1 MAQMIRKQVYI
12 EPHQDESIKQR
23 ARLLG
28 ITEAE
33 VIRRAIDGETAVLPT
48 RIRDL
53 GAWDREKTFIAR
65 RVSGGAVPPTRRRFR
80 REEIYEERLS
90 RYGR

>member
-12 EPHQDESIKQR
+12 EPLQDAILKKR
-23 ARLLG
+23 ARMLG

-33 VIRRAIDGETAVLPT
+33 VIRKAIDGQTAFLHPG
-48 RIRDL
+48 IRDL
-53 GAWDREKTFIAR
+53 KAWEREKAFIAKR
-65 RVSGGAVPPTRRRFR
+65 MADGSLPGDRKFR
-80 REEIYEERLS
+80 REEAYEERLG

>member
-12 EPHQDESIKQR
+12 EPLQDAILKKR
-23 ARLLG
+23 ARMLG

-33 VIRRAIDGETAVLPT
+33 VMRRAIDGQTAFLRPG
-48 RIRDL
+48 IRDL
-53 GAWDREKTFIAR
+53 EAWEREKVFIAKR
-65 RVSGGAVPPTRRRFR
+65 MADGSLPGGRTYR
-80 REEIYEERLS
+80 REEAYEERLE

>member
-12 EPHQDESIKQR
+12 EPLQDAILKKR
-23 ARLLG
+23 ARMLG

-33 VIRRAIDGETAVLPT
+33 VIRRAIDGQTAFLSPG
-48 RIRDL
+48 IRDL
-53 GAWDREKTFIAR
+53 EAWEREKVFIAKR
-65 RVSGGAVPPTRRRFR
+65 MADGSLPGGRTYR
-80 REEIYEERLS
+80 REEAYEKRLE